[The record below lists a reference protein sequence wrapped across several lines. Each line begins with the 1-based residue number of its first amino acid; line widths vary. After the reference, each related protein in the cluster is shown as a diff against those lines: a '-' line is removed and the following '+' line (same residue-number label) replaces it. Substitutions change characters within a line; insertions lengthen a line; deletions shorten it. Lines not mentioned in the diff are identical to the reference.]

1 MRPFL
6 LILLLC
12 FTINTAAQGF
22 IGLDQLLEIPIS
34 AEAPGLR
41 WHPARPGV
49 PIQITATAVDAGE
62 NTPDLV
68 LWLVLDGRVVAY
80 NDNQGE
86 SSNPSIILM
95 SPEDAVYSIYIDSFN
110 GVSTGTAE
118 VLVTL
123 LDPFNLQTLEESDD
137 LTQLSLHLPESQI
150 FRHVFLAS
158 GDVSISAKDLSGN
171 LDLYIRLYVDE
182 QVIAVNDDHNSEDS
196 TLGQFDS
203 WLSLSLE
210 TEFYMLEVRDF
221 LGNAGQIEI
230 TIRS

>member
-1 MRPFL
+1 MRPL
-6 LILLLC
+6 LLLLLLC
-12 FTINTAAQGF
+12 FTIRASAQGF
-22 IGLDQLLEIPIS
+22 IGRDQLLQVPIT
-34 AEAPGLR
+34 AEAPALR
-41 WHPARPGV
+41 WHAAIPGYA
-49 PIQITATAVDAGE
+49 IQITATAVDAGE

-86 SSNPSIILM
+86 SKNPSIILS

-171 LDLYIRLYVDE
+171 LDLYIRLYVEE
-182 QVIAVNDDHNSEDS
+182 QVIAVNDDHHSEDS

-230 TIRS
+230 MIRS